1 MPSQATRMPTTS
13 SWIAGRQRGMSRV
26 QDIRSFKSGVHQD
39 GLEFLSLAKDWRFG
53 HESLWMTLRDFSDN
67 LGHLKPYSDA
77 SFSEALSSLIQV
89 KSSHESQDLHHRF
102 HPLVSSRQSFCD
114 KWQLNQA
121 KKAGFLRSSWGWWLY
136 NRWIDEFSSE
146 TSCAFHQKLRNQQI
160 QRFPPSQDQLSQAT
174 MRLIRDQQ
182 NRLYTELWPQA
193 SITFHSAECQCH
205 RKQRTR
211 YLLGF
216 PANDRRFKQLYR
228 Y

>member
-1 MPSQATRMPTTS
+1 MIHPFPRPCQVWFDS
-13 SWIAGRQRGMSRV
+13 
-26 QDIRSFKSGVHQD
+26 KSYFCFQI
-39 GLEFLSLAKDWRFG
+39 
-53 HESLWMTLRDFSDN
+53 
-67 LGHLKPYSDA
+67 
-77 SFSEALSSLIQV
+77 LIE
-89 KSSHESQDLHHRF
+89 SSHESQDLHHRF

-211 YLLGF
+211 CLLGS
-216 PANDRRFKQLYR
+216 PANDGRFQQLYG
-228 Y
+228 YQDLGLIGLLSWDACKWHDSWQFIT